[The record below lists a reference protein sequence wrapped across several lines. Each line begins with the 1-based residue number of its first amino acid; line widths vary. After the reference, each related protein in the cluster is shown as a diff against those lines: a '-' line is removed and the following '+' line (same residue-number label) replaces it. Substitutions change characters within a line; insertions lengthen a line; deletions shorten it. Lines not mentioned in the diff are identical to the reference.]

1 MSERIDV
8 TGFAFG
14 PDFGDGPEQFYIH
27 GNRENC
33 NEQILV
39 HFPASVARE
48 MADFIKPK
56 PSPTPKPTKEKN

>member
-1 MSERIDV
+1 MSERIEV

-14 PDFGDGPEQFYIH
+14 ADIVGDGPEQFYIH
-27 GNRENC
+27 GKRENC

-39 HFPASVARE
+39 HFPATVARE

-56 PSPTPKPTKEKN
+56 QIQPKPAKEKQ